1 MWQGPTALKSF
12 KGLAEPS
19 CRNFKA
25 LFFPPLSPNP
35 SPPPPGGS
43 GELNNHIRPTF
54 CAGWRSR
61 ADANI
66 QTHRE
71 PPECGTPVTGDAAC
85 VQFEGWP
92 GTVNAPSLKTRPH
105 TAVEGQ
111 FECWRF
117 TVNSITSN
125 TRPHRAVELPFL
137 ARRGERGVGGE
148 SGGCSARIA
157 TSLIAACAG
166 TARATV
172 RKHPQSETHGVALKP
187 PAWRLCKCHS
197 HTARYQVVTGR
208 VVRGQGVSRG
218 RDNSASHSGTAL
230 AKSKWSMADCNGF
243 KGSPGAPSYPCC
255 TSSMA

>member
-1 MWQGPTALKSF
+1 MQSHA
-12 KGLAEPS
+12 
-19 CRNFKA
+19 KA
-25 LFFPPLSPNP
+25 LRNQVAETSRSCSFPP
-35 SPPPPGGS
+35 SPPTPLHPRRGDQGSSTAIFGQRFVRGGV
-43 GELNNHIRPTF
+43 HAQTPTF
-54 CAGWRSR
+54 KRVGNQRPR
-61 ADANI
+61 K
-66 QTHRE
+66 R
-71 PPECGTPVTGDAAC
+71 VDAAC
-85 VQFEGWP
+85 VHFEGWP
-92 GTVNAPSLKTRPH
+92 GTENFTPLKTRPH
-105 TAVEGQ
+105 AAVEGQ
-111 FECWRF
+111 FEGWRL